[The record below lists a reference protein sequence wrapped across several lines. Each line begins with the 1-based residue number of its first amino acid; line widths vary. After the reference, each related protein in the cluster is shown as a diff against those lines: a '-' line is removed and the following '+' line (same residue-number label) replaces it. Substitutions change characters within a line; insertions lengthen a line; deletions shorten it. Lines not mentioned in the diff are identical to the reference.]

1 MGPLGGPWRGLPGG
15 GRTDK
20 LSPRKHLCFQSR
32 PLWQT
37 PAGRRG
43 IRGGPA
49 MSMVEAG
56 RGGTRERIL
65 VLLRRHGRL
74 SAPQLA
80 DLLEL
85 TPVGVRRHLTL
96 LERDGLVTARVEKPK
111 RGRPAAVYRLTDA
124 GLETFPRHYDEVASE
139 ALAFLKRQD
148 ASVLSQFLAWRNERL
163 AASYAKRV
171 DGATLA
177 ERARALAD
185 VLSEQGYMAEVESTP
200 GGLRLCQHNCT
211 VEPRA
216 PGAKRAGAN
225 AGTTTTPPCPPR
237 ASQRGEKPDGHRSPR
252 PDAGSGADQPR
263 AGERRPGCLQVRL
276 ARHGRPGLRAE
287 EGPVARRRRGDLADE
302 GRARLDAGVPSPLA
316 RLLLPPAHAGVGG

>member
-1 MGPLGGPWRGLPGG
+1 
-15 GRTDK
+15 
-20 LSPRKHLCFQSR
+20 
-32 PLWQT
+32 
-37 PAGRRG
+37 
-43 IRGGPA
+43 

-163 AASYAKRV
+163 AASYVKRV

-211 VEPRA
+211 VEHLATELPDLCASEAELFERLLGTPVEREA
-216 PGAKRAGAN
+216 TIVQGGVRCVTRVRVDLPAQADGRAGDARSREGRSRRRSSDSN
-225 AGTTTTPPCPPR
+225 TTTTPPTPMP
-237 ASQRGEKPDGHRSPR
+237 
-252 PDAGSGADQPR
+252 
-263 AGERRPGCLQVRL
+263 
-276 ARHGRPGLRAE
+276 
-287 EGPVARRRRGDLADE
+287 ARREA
-302 GRARLDAGVPSPLA
+302 
-316 RLLLPPAHAGVGG
+316 